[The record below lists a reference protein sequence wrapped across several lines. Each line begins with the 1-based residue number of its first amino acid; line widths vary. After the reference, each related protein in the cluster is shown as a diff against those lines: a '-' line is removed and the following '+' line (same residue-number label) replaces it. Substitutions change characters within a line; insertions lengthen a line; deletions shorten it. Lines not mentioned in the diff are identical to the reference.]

1 MEETTTSATGD
12 DSSFSDDDRGRIY
25 ERYRRARLRYERLDA
40 EADPETSPLG
50 PADRKEAEDQLPE
63 AKKEYED
70 AFLAFRRARGDF
82 PELSDESP
90 DAVQPPRSETR
101 EQRAELL
108 RKEIAHE
115 RMFRRKK
122 FFGVVAERNGITP
135 ERLRQ
140 LTRPPTRRKD
150 TRGTVLVFSAAGA
163 IDAMPTISMFY
174 GTLK

>member
-1 MEETTTSATGD
+1 MEETTVATTGD
-12 DSSFSDDDRGRIY
+12 DESISDDDSGRIY
-25 ERYRRARLRYERLDA
+25 ERYRRAKLRYERLDA

-82 PELSDESP
+82 PEPSDQSL
-90 DAVQPPRSETR
+90 DGVRPPRSETR
-101 EQRAELL
+101 EQRVERL

-115 RMFRRKK
+115 RMLRTKK

-140 LTRPPTRRKD
+140 LTRPPRK
-150 TRGTVLVFSAAGA
+150 
-163 IDAMPTISMFY
+163 
-174 GTLK
+174 K